1 MTSLESFLKS
11 SKLDVQVA
19 PKQKP
24 MRQEQLRSAL
34 FQTRA
39 KVTKKKATA
48 AIVDDIPDLTWQPYF
63 ILKHTSRF
71 FIIII

>member
-39 KVTKKKATA
+39 KVTKKKTTA
-48 AIVDDIPDLTWQPYF
+48 AIVDDIPDLTWHYF
-63 ILKHTSRF
+63 LL
-71 FIIII
+71 